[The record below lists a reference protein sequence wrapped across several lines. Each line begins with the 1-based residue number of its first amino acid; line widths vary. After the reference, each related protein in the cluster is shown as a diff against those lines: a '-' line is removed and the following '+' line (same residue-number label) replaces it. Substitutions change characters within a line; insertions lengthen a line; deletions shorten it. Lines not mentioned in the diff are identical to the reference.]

1 MANKISI
8 EIDLSS
14 QQMTV
19 FLPDDEILCYPISS
33 AKNGA
38 GEQLDSE
45 CTPRGIHRIAEK
57 IGDGEAEN
65 TVFVGRKP
73 TGEIY
78 SEEFAKEKP
87 SMDAKPE
94 KIKEGLSIVK
104 SAISI
109 FTAPRILRRY
119 EPRVRAAAF
128 AWPIKTSSR
137 YLKKL
142 RLAPWWKLLTDS
154 LLGSGF
160 ATCKADL
167 ASQKRRA
174 RCGFG
179 AIVALFTTPLIGAVE
194 PPLKQR
200 PGTETSDNA
209 CKRLRIKQHWRVL
222 PMKAS

>member
-78 SEEFAKEKP
+78 SEEFAKEQP
-87 SMDAKPE
+87 VRDW
-94 KIKEGLSIVK
+94 IL
-104 SAISI
+104 
-109 FTAPRILRRY
+109 TRILWLDGCEAGKNQGGAVDSKKRY
-119 EPRVRAAAF
+119 IYIHGTP
-128 AWPIKTSSR
+128 
-137 YLKKL
+137 
-142 RLAPWWKLLTDS
+142 D
-154 LLGSGF
+154 
-160 ATCKADL
+160 
-167 ASQKRRA
+167 
-174 RCGFG
+174 
-179 AIVALFTTPLIGAVE
+179 TTPLRTPGSRGCIRMANKDIIEVFEKVE
-194 PPLKQR
+194 V
-200 PGTETSDNA
+200 GTMVEIID
-209 CKRLRIKQHWRVL
+209 
-222 PMKAS
+222 